1 MRMLIA
7 LFVTLFTFSGFAQE
21 KEQYRKMAGIFMEAY
36 NADDYDRI
44 FGLFDSVMQEGLS
57 LEKTH
62 DFLGRQVRSAAG
74 RIEKMEFYRLQ
85 GTAHIYKSTFE
96 GGLMDV
102 LISLDGDNR
111 LNGLYLKPHLPSDPE
126 GIPIL
131 ERNTTSMILP
141 FSGEWFVFWG
151 GESEAQNYHMGN
163 SHQQYAFDLLKVK
176 DGASY
181 QGDPAN
187 NENYFAFGQEIIA
200 PCDGTVVLAIDGVPD
215 NKPGDLN
222 PIYIT
227 GNTVVLETAL
237 QEYILI
243 GHLKE
248 GSVQVQKGQKV
259 SRGMPIAQ
267 CGNSGNSSEPHLH
280 LQLQNTRDFH
290 KATGAKM
297 FFDSILVNG
306 VPKVDYMPVKE
317 DFIQNKIIL
326 N

>member
-1 MRMLIA
+1 MKFLIA
-7 LFVTLFTFSGFAQE
+7 SFTLWFAFSGFAQE
-21 KEQYRKMAGIFMEAY
+21 KEQYREMASVFMEAY
-36 NADDYDRI
+36 NAGDYDRI

-74 RIEKMEFYRLQ
+74 KIEKMEFYRLQ

-102 LISLDGDNR
+102 LISLNGDNQ
-111 LNGLYLKPHLPSDPE
+111 LNGLYLKPHLPSDTE
-126 GIPIL
+126 GIPLL
-131 ERNTTSMILP
+131 ERNSTPMMLP
-141 FSGEWFVFWG
+141 FTGEWFVFWG
-151 GESEAQNYHMGN
+151 GDSESQNYHMAN
-163 SHQQYAFDLLKVK
+163 SHQQFAYDLLKVDAGSSYK
-176 DGASY
+176 D
-181 QGDPAN
+181 DPSK
-187 NENYFAFGQEIIA
+187 NENYLAFGQKIIA
-200 PCDGTVVLAIDGVPD
+200 PCDGTVVLAIDGIPD

-227 GNTVVLETAL
+227 GNTLVLETAAK
-237 QEYILI
+237 EYILF

-248 GSVQVQKGQKV
+248 GSIKVKKGQKV
-259 SRGMPIAQ
+259 FRGEKLAE

-290 KATGAKM
+290 KATGARM
-297 FFDSILVNG
+297 VFDSIMVNG
-306 VPKVDYMPVKE
+306 ELKSDYMPVKE
-317 DFIQNKIIL
+317 DFIQNKIIV